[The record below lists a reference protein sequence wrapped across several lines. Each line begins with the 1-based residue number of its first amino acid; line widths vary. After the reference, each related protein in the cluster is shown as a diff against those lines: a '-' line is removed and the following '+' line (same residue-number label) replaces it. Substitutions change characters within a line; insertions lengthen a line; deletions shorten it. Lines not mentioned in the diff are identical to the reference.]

1 MFVEMFRTILEY
13 RYSKGKMNY
22 EEFTELR
29 RQIVLAEYEFRCI
42 NDNFLKKQKNVLH
55 INGFFPCPKPI
66 FATMTNN
73 SIIPVPDYCM
83 IKEMLNELNGINSRM
98 RLTIQALKV
107 SGAYDNSFPEL
118 AEILDKDVTLV
129 AVSDFVKLRESGGI
143 RGIIDFA
150 PIEQYVLALEQLAE
164 RRQDVIASIF
174 DVTGVSD
181 IMRGSSNAAETATAV
196 TKKTNFGT
204 LRNQDRQNDMQRFIR
219 DLLRI
224 KAEIIC
230 EMFDAG
236 RLASFLPAEKRQDE
250 QSVLAAVRLLK
261 TEKLRGMLFTV
272 ETESIFNREEESAKT
287 MEAVKIINEMVTAAL
302 TTVSRQPLLLPLYKM
317 MMTAVVDTLPRGRI
331 FENVM
336 EKVFVDVEDFLK
348 KQEENEARKAEAA
361 ARAQPGEN
369 PAVELEREKNALKKR
384 ELEQKMQL
392 EQQRVD
398 LEKSKFATDT
408 MLQMQKLRQQ
418 AIKEAG
424 K

>member
-1 MFVEMFRTILEY
+1 MPGLRS
-13 RYSKGKMNY
+13 RSKDPN
-22 EEFTELR
+22 
-29 RQIVLAEYEFRCI
+29 RCTLI
-42 NDNFLKKQKNVLH
+42 
-55 INGFFPCPKPI
+55 
-66 FATMTNN
+66 
-73 SIIPVPDYCM
+73 SIMYPHSPLIP
-83 IKEMLNELNGINSRM
+83 
-98 RLTIQALKV
+98 
-107 SGAYDNSFPEL
+107 
-118 AEILDKDVTLV
+118 
-129 AVSDFVKLRESGGI
+129 
-143 RGIIDFA
+143 A
-150 PIEQYVLALEQLAE
+150 P
-164 RRQDVIASIF
+164 
-174 DVTGVSD
+174 
-181 IMRGSSNAAETATAV
+181 
-196 TKKTNFGT
+196 
-204 LRNQDRQNDMQRFIR
+204 
-219 DLLRI
+219 
-224 KAEIIC
+224 
-230 EMFDAG
+230 
-236 RLASFLPAEKRQDE
+236 FLPAEKRQDE

>member
-1 MFVEMFRTILEY
+1 M
-13 RYSKGKMNY
+13 
-22 EEFTELR
+22 
-29 RQIVLAEYEFRCI
+29 
-42 NDNFLKKQKNVLH
+42 
-55 INGFFPCPKPI
+55 
-66 FATMTNN
+66 
-73 SIIPVPDYCM
+73 
-83 IKEMLNELNGINSRM
+83 
-98 RLTIQALKV
+98 
-107 SGAYDNSFPEL
+107 
-118 AEILDKDVTLV
+118 
-129 AVSDFVKLRESGGI
+129 
-143 RGIIDFA
+143 
-150 PIEQYVLALEQLAE
+150 
-164 RRQDVIASIF
+164 
-174 DVTGVSD
+174 
-181 IMRGSSNAAETATAV
+181 
-196 TKKTNFGT
+196 
-204 LRNQDRQNDMQRFIR
+204 
-219 DLLRI
+219 
-224 KAEIIC
+224 
-230 EMFDAG
+230 
-236 RLASFLPAEKRQDE
+236 
-250 QSVLAAVRLLK
+250 LAAVRLLK

-336 EKVFVDVEDFLK
+336 EKVFADVEDFLK